1 MSHSESPDEP
11 RLLSVAKHEAAH
23 VVVGVATGLKL
34 REAVIGVGPWPG
46 GLIRLGY
53 VWFGKP
59 GPRRREAFALMTA
72 AGIAWDRKAG
82 PMPANELAQLATEAG
97 VEVDGSAS
105 LSSGGDVALL
115 REYTSGKHGAEAC
128 IRAAG
133 AMLADLRVAHARVTR
148 ALLTRDLKG
157 TDIATLAR
165 GETLEE
171 D

>member
-1 MSHSESPDEP
+1 LPDEP

-23 VVVGVATGLKL
+23 VVVGVATGLTL

-82 PMPANELAQLATEAG
+82 PMPKGDLAQLAAEAG
-97 VEVDGSAS
+97 CELEEGGF
-105 LSSGGDVALL
+105 SGGDIAIL

-148 ALLTRDLKG
+148 ALMTRDLKG
-157 TDIATLAR
+157 ADIATIAR
-165 GETLEE
+165 GETLDE